1 MKKRVLG
8 LLGLMGLVIVGSF
21 AWHRQHAQPLTGIAQ
36 AQAASAEIT
45 ATSPEALT
53 LTEES
58 IDALQ
63 ADNSELQA
71 RIEALS
77 HQQADADQLIA
88 LKAARLATLE
98 KSAQKP

>member
-1 MKKRVLG
+1 MKKRVLS

-21 AWHRQHAQPLTGIAQ
+21 AWHRQHAQPVSV
-36 AQAASAEIT
+36 AAIPA
-45 ATSPEALT
+45 ATDSSPDTVALT
-53 LTEES
+53 QES

-71 RIEALS
+71 RIAALRN
-77 HQQADADQLIA
+77 QQVDADQLIA

-98 KSAQKP
+98 KAAQKP

>member
-8 LLGLMGLVIVGSF
+8 LLGLVGLIVVGSF
-21 AWHRQHAQPLTGIAQ
+21 AWHRQHAQPLAAARAAETSAATGA
-36 AQAASAEIT
+36 
-45 ATSPEALT
+45 SPEDLT
-53 LTEES
+53 LTKES

-63 ADNSELQA
+63 ADNSELQS
-71 RIEALS
+71 RIAALRS
-77 HQQADADQLIA
+77 QQTDADQLIA